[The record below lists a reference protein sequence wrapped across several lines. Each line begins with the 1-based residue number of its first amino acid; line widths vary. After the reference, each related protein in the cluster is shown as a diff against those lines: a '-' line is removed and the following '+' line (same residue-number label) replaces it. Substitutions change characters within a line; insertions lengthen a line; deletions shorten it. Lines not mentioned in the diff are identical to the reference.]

1 VIPIA
6 AIEMYDYVAT
16 VSADNNQTL
25 SVSPRKV
32 LTEEGSKNQVIHVM
46 DDNSEERID
55 FGTADISIFHVML
68 QWTDITAS
76 DAGTLMLFWHGA
88 AYGNGCAE
96 SFKWTHPTD
105 GHTYVVRFDCDLP
118 RSIRIPEIHGVTN
131 VKLKVLGRIVDA

>member
-1 VIPIA
+1 MVPIA

-25 SVSPRKV
+25 TLDPHRTIVE
-32 LTEEGSKNQVIHVM
+32 TGSKNQVIHIM

-55 FGTADISIFHVML
+55 FGTADISIFHVTL
-68 QWTDITAS
+68 QWDALS
-76 DAGTLMLFWHGA
+76 AADAGTLLLFWHGA

-105 GHTYVVRFDCDLP
+105 GHVYVVRFDCDLP
-118 RSIRIPEIHGVTN
+118 RSIKPPEIHALSSVT
-131 VKLKVLGRIVDA
+131 LKILGRIADA